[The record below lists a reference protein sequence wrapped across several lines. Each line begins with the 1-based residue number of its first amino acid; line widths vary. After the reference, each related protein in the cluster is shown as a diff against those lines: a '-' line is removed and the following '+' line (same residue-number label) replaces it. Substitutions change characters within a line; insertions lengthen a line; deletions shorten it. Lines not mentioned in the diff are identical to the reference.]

1 MKVRYL
7 IPVLLVLV
15 GCSEP
20 MPRNLDSLIQ
30 EGDREVFTD
39 PETMTLYSGPVFRL
53 DADDSTRVVFRA
65 VLRNGKPDGS
75 FTDYEPEG
83 AEASLGLYQEGEYR
97 DGLKEG
103 PFTNFYPSGIIRGE
117 GSYRSGRMDGPY
129 TSWHENGQL
138 RQNANYSNGDL
149 DGPYES
155 YFENGQLNKK
165 GYVSNGEWD
174 GPFESY
180 EENGQLRAKGYVSNG
195 QWCGEWF
202 ARGETVSYD
211 PCPSN

>member
-1 MKVRYL
+1 MKVRNL

-65 VLRNGKPDGS
+65 VLRNGEYHGS

-83 AEASLGLYQEGEYR
+83 VEASLGIYQEGEYR
-97 DGLKEG
+97 DGLREG
-103 PFTNFYPSGIIRGE
+103 PYNYFYPSGIIRGE
-117 GSYRSGRMDGPY
+117 GSYRSGLRDGPY
-129 TSWHENGQL
+129 TSWYENGQI
-138 RQNANYSNGDL
+138 RNKWNRSNGEL
-149 DGPYES
+149 DGPYED
-155 YFENGQLNKK
+155 YYENGQLNEK
-165 GYVSNGEWD
+165 GSYSNGE
-174 GPFESY
+174 
-180 EENGQLRAKGYVSNG
+180 V
-195 QWCGEWF
+195 CGE
-202 ARGETVSYD
+202 
-211 PCPSN
+211 

>member
-1 MKVRYL
+1 MKVRNL

-65 VLRNGKPDGS
+65 VLRNGEYHGS

-117 GSYRSGRMDGPY
+117 GSYRSGLEDGSY
-129 TSWHENGQL
+129 TSWYENGQL
-138 RQNANYSNGDL
+138 RSKWISCRGRVL
-149 DGPYES
+149 GPT
-155 YFENGQLNKK
+155 ENGVESGSGTVRLRPSTPARVTDMKNALLLSFALI
-165 GYVSNGEWD
+165 VA
-174 GPFESY
+174 GP
-180 EENGQLRAKGYVSNG
+180 
-195 QWCGEWF
+195 
-202 ARGETVSYD
+202 
-211 PCPSN
+211 

>member
-1 MKVRYL
+1 MKVRNL

-20 MPRNLDSLIQ
+20 VQRNLDSLIQ

-65 VLRNGKPDGS
+65 VLRNGEYHGP
-75 FTDYEPEG
+75 FTDYELEEVT
-83 AEASLGLYQEGEYR
+83 ALLGIYQEGEYR
-97 DGLKEG
+97 DGLREG
-103 PFTNFYPSGIIRGE
+103 PYTYFYPSGIIMGE
-117 GSYRSGRMDGPY
+117 GSYRSGRMDGTH

-138 RQNANYSNGDL
+138 WQKYTFSNGER
-149 DGPYES
+149 DGPFEDY
-155 YFENGQLNKK
+155 YENGQLMAR
-165 GYVSNGEWD
+165 GSFSNEELV
-174 GPFESY
+174 GPY
-180 EENGQLRAKGYVSNG
+180 EDYDENGQLQRKGTISNG
-195 QWCGEWF
+195 ERCGEWF
-202 ARGETVSYD
+202 EGGEAFTFD